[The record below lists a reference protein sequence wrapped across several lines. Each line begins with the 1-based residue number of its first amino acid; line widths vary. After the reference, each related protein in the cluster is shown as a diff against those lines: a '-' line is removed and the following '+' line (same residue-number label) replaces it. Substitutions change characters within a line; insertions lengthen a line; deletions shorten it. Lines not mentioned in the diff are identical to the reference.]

1 MGSPLWLLPLPCP
14 PLSIVEVSLVV
25 LAFVVVLVLAS
36 LLDMASGRVR
46 LSLRPM
52 LPLATDTVDMV
63 WAPLPLL
70 PLLPPPLLLPP
81 LSSPPGLWPL
91 LLLPSPPLPS
101 VVASLLAVL
110 VLVALAL
117 LVPIPGKI
125 FSNLKLTTTNEET
138 VRRSIDDSCRHII

>member
-14 PLSIVEVSLVV
+14 PLSIVEVSLAV

-36 LLDMASGRVR
+36 LLDMASGSVRLR

-52 LPLATDTVDMV
+52 LPSATDTVDMV
-63 WAPLPLL
+63 WAPLPL
-70 PLLPPPLLLPP
+70 PPSLPPPLLLPP
-81 LSSPPGLWPL
+81 LSSPPLPL
-91 LLLPSPPLPS
+91 
-101 VVASLLAVL
+101 VAASLLAVL

-117 LVPIPGKI
+117 PVPTPGKI